1 MRGDSSGNL
10 HEDRPITRAEFVT
23 LVNRAF
29 GYTETGPNTFAD
41 VRPNAWYAEDIS
53 IAHQAGYFNGTS
65 PTTADPMA
73 LVTREQAAVLLGRCL
88 RFQGVTGAASTS
100 FTDMYQ
106 IGGWS
111 RGLVQEA
118 ADLGIIQGY
127 ADGTFKP
134 DRPITRGQMACFL
147 VRALGTLVQE
157 PGEQTSGGV
166 YGNLTITTPGVKLKD
181 TTVTGNLYLTGGVG
195 LGSVE
200 LENVTVLGKIIICG
214 GGEAE
219 GGKQSVLLRNVT
231 AGALELDSLSEQFL
245 SVQAEGLTNIGEVT
259 VRTSGYLEDRTEDG
273 LGFQTIRLDGIE
285 DSLFQLAGNIK
296 RVVNMTPGS
305 TLQMAQGVADVITMD
320 ERAVDAK
327 LTIDDQS
334 LLLLLKSRGGGA
346 EASKAIEFSNQLA
359 AAAAR
364 AFRGEGSAEVQQ
376 AFQNLLAAMLLNES
390 VYMPINHYLL
400 PLEWDGRMLFSELW
414 VDPNAEEEH
423 NRGGGGGKN
432 TMRFLFKMDVQS
444 LGLFD
449 VILTAQGADVDVQ
462 IACPDAAV
470 PFTKQIG
477 DAVSQI
483 LTRNDLKPARVAV
496 RRMDRPVT
504 LTEVF
509 PKIFEGKNSIN
520 VKI

>member
-1 MRGDSSGNL
+1 MPDLLGATNPVPGYDKTTINRNITVSPDNTQIQNVPDPSKVVRADGRTEQQDSNLQGDGGIRYDSNFQTFLQRLRDTPGLADSLARIFSGREGIVVSSGL
-10 HEDRPITRAEFVT
+10 SAGIAEEMARLLEMMRMDESQLLDFLQGQFKTGTR
-23 LVNRAF
+23 F
-29 GYTETGPNTFAD
+29 GGALFALL
-41 VRPNAWYAEDIS
+41 RSAYA
-53 IAHQAGYFNGTS
+53 
-65 PTTADPMA
+65 
-73 LVTREQAAVLLGRCL
+73 R
-88 RFQGVTGAASTS
+88 AASEGVR
-100 FTDMYQ
+100 TDILQFLKAYVDFDSTTHIEGNLLRDLQSMADAMPASWAEKLRELTAQLQNGIAAGNRQGNLQLLQRQ
-106 IGGWS
+106 IFPYMS
-111 RGLVQEA
+111 SYVERTH
-118 ADLGIIQGY
+118 DM
-127 ADGTFKP
+127 GTP
-134 DRPITRGQMACFL
+134 
-147 VRALGTLVQE
+147 RALLTMLALNVARYENGSEEKLLEGFHQLSGYGTLKGQL
-157 PGEQTSGGV
+157 GG
-166 YGNLTITTPGVKLKD
+166 
-181 TTVTGNLYLTGGVG
+181 
-195 LGSVE
+195 
-200 LENVTVLGKIIICG
+200 
-214 GGEAE
+214 
-219 GGKQSVLLRNVT
+219 
-231 AGALELDSLSEQFL
+231 
-245 SVQAEGLTNIGEVT
+245 
-259 VRTSGYLEDRTEDG
+259 
-273 LGFQTIRLDGIE
+273 
-285 DSLFQLAGNIK
+285 
-296 RVVNMTPGS
+296 
-305 TLQMAQGVADVITMD
+305 
-320 ERAVDAK
+320 
-327 LTIDDQS
+327 IDDQS

-509 PKIFEGKNSIN
+509 PKIFEGKNSVN
-520 VKI
+520 VKV